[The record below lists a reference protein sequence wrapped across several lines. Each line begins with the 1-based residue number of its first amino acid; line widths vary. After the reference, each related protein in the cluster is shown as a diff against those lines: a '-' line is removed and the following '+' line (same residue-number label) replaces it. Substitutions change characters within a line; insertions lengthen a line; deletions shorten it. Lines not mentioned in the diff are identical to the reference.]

1 MSEEK
6 KAALEDWAAAN
17 FPRVGWAGDVP
28 FHQPTVQ
35 AYAWYH
41 GFAVR
46 AAANEETRFTL
57 WAFALAHARIPHFF
71 NGLETPGD
79 IDAAVGEWAKS
90 LPVAREEI
98 ARACRYAA
106 TGFDDAEAARSDDR
120 QDVRHRADRSAA
132 AQNLAEIER
141 RLVRAC
147 AALKVAPDAL
157 MCETPARRGRVRP
170 QD

>member
-6 KAALEDWAAAN
+6 KAELEDWAAAN
-17 FPRVGWAGDVP
+17 FPRVGWAGDIP

-35 AYAWYH
+35 AYTWYH
-41 GFAVR
+41 GYAVR

-57 WAFALAHARIPHFF
+57 WALALAHARIPGFF

-79 IDAAVGEWAKS
+79 IDTAVGEWAKS

-106 TGFDDAEAARSDDR
+106 TGFDDAEAARSDDGR
-120 QDVRHRADRSAA
+120 DVRHRADRSAA